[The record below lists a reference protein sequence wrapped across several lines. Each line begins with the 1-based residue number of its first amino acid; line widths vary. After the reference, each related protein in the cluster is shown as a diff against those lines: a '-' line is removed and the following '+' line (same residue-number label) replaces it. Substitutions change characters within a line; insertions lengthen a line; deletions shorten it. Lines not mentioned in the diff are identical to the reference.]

1 MMDIR
6 KKNGK
11 RGIMYL
17 FTSESVSAGHPDK
30 CADIIADTIVD
41 RLLQLDPSARVAT
54 EVFLSGK
61 HIVIGGEVRTSA
73 AVDEAFYKTAA
84 LDALRSIGYP
94 EKGFDTTETIYPE
107 EAEIRVL
114 VSRQSGDISIGV
126 DRDGGEIGAGDQG
139 IMFGYACDETVERM
153 PCAIVYARKIRDALY
168 DYARDHDDRFGI
180 DIKTQVTLDYGTK
193 ENFKEGHPQTIAAIV
208 AAVPHIADLAIEEVR
223 ETVRSVITQTLRG
236 DILFDPEKVAFFI
249 DQTGRFVTHSF
260 IADSGL
266 SGRKVVCDTY
276 GGYAPVGGGSQSS
289 KDYTKVD
296 RSGLYAARWLAKHIV
311 AAGLAR
317 RAQVQIAYVIGRAR
331 PISVTVDTL
340 GSSLCMIGDEMLSEK
355 IAERFPLTPAW
366 ITAKFALDRP
376 CAETF
381 LYADVAARGQVGY
394 PDYPWEQT
402 DELAW
407 FRSIKE

>member
-1 MMDIR
+1 
-6 KKNGK
+6 
-11 RGIMYL
+11 MYL

-41 RLLQLDPSARVAT
+41 RLLRLDPSARVAT
-54 EVFLSGK
+54 EVFLSGN
-61 HIVIGGEVRTSA
+61 HIMIGGEVRTSA

-94 EKGFDTTETIYPE
+94 EKGFVKTETIYPE

-114 VSRQSGDISIGV
+114 VSQQSEDISIGV
-126 DRDGGEIGAGDQG
+126 DQDGGEIGAGDQG
-139 IMFGYACDETVERM
+139 IMFGYACDESAERM
-153 PCAIVYARKIRDALY
+153 PSAIVYARKIRDALY
-168 DYARDHDDRFGI
+168 DYARLHSDRFGI

-193 ENFKEGHPQTIAAIV
+193 EGFLWGEPKYIAAIV
-208 AAVPHIADLAIEEVR
+208 AAVPHAAAVPIDEVR
-223 ETVRSVITQTLRG
+223 NTLRKLVCDLLSG
-236 DILFDPEKVAFFI
+236 DPLFDPERVEFFI

-276 GGYAPVGGGSQSS
+276 GGYAPIGGGSQSS

-311 AAGLAR
+311 ASGLAR
-317 RAQVQIAYVIGRAR
+317 RVQVQIAYVIGRAR
-331 PISVTVDTL
+331 PISITVDTL
-340 GSSLCMIGDEMLSEK
+340 GSALCMIGDEALSEK
-355 IAERFPLTPAW
+355 IAERFPLTPGW

-376 CAETF
+376 SAETF

-394 PDYPWEQT
+394 PDYPWEKT

-407 FRSIKE
+407 FRSIAG

>member
-1 MMDIR
+1 
-6 KKNGK
+6 
-11 RGIMYL
+11 MYL
-17 FTSESVSAGHPDK
+17 FTSEAVSAGHPDK

-41 RLLQLDPSARVAT
+41 RLLQLDPAARVAS
-54 EVFLSGK
+54 EVFLSGN
-61 HIVIGGEVRTSA
+61 HIIIGGEVRTSA

-94 EKGFDTTETIYPE
+94 EKGFERTETVYPE

-126 DRDGGEIGAGDQG
+126 DQGGGEIGAGDQG
-139 IMFGYACDETVERM
+139 MMFGYASDETPELM
-153 PCAIVYARKIRDALY
+153 PSALVYARKIRDLLY
-168 DYARDHDDRFGI
+168 AYARAHSDRFGI
-180 DIKTQVTLDYGTK
+180 DIKTQVTLDYGTRDAFVRG
-193 ENFKEGHPQTIAAIV
+193 EARHIAAIV
-208 AAVPHIADLAIEEVR
+208 AAIPHSGSVSIDEVR
-223 ETVRSVITQTLRG
+223 ESIRTLITQTLRG
-236 DILFDPEKVAFFI
+236 DPLFDAEKVEFFI

-311 AAGLAR
+311 AAGLAG
-317 RAQVQIAYVIGRAR
+317 RAQVQIAYVIGRPR

-340 GSSLCMIGDEMLSEK
+340 GTSLSPIGDELLSEA
-355 IAERFPLTPAW
+355 IAAHFPLTPAW
-366 ITAKFALDRP
+366 ITQKFSLDRP
-376 CAETF
+376 SAETF
-381 LYADVAARGQVGY
+381 LYADVAAKGQVGVAG
-394 PDYPWEQT
+394 YPWE
-402 DELAW
+402 ELDGLEW
-407 FRSIKE
+407 FRSLKD

>member
-1 MMDIR
+1 MKIWER
-6 KKNGK
+6 VS
-11 RGIMYL
+11 MYL
-17 FTSESVSAGHPDK
+17 FTSEAVSAGHPDK

-41 RLLQLDPSARVAT
+41 RLLGMDPDARVAT
-54 EVFLSGK
+54 EVFLSGN

-73 AVDEAFYKTAA
+73 TIDEGFYKTAA
-84 LDALRSIGYP
+84 LDALQSIGYP
-94 EKGFDTTETIYPE
+94 EKGFERFETVYPQ

-126 DRDGGEIGAGDQG
+126 DQSSGELGAGDQG
-139 IMFGYACDETVERM
+139 MMFGYACDETPELM
-153 PCAIVYARKIRDALY
+153 PSALVYARKIRDALY
-168 DYARDHDDRFGI
+168 AYACAHPDRFGI

-193 ENFKEGHPQTIAAIV
+193 EGFVRGEAKGIATIV
-208 AAVPHIADLAIEEVR
+208 AAIPHSGRVPIDEVR
-223 ETVRSVITQTLRG
+223 ETIKALITRTLIG
-236 DILFDPEKVAFFI
+236 DLLFDAEKVEFFI

-276 GGYAPVGGGSQSS
+276 GGYAPIGGGSQSS

-311 AAGLAR
+311 ASRLASK
-317 RAQVQIAYVIGRAR
+317 AQVQIAYVIGRAR

-340 GSSLCMIGDEMLSEK
+340 GSSRCTISDETLSEK
-355 IAERFPLTPAW
+355 IAEHFPLTPAW

-376 CAETF
+376 SPETF
-381 LYADVAARGQVGY
+381 LYADVAARGQLGY

-407 FRSIKE
+407 FQSLKGEEG

>member
-1 MMDIR
+1 
-6 KKNGK
+6 
-11 RGIMYL
+11 MYL

-54 EVFLSGK
+54 EVFLSGN
-61 HIVIGGEVRTSA
+61 HIMIGGEVRTSA

-94 EKGFDTTETIYPE
+94 EKGFDQTQTIYPE

-126 DRDGGEIGAGDQG
+126 DQDGGEIGAGDQG
-139 IMFGYACDETVERM
+139 IMFGYACDETAERM
-153 PCAIVYARKIRDALY
+153 PSAIVYARKIRDALY
-168 DYARDHDDRFGI
+168 RYAREHDEAFGI

-193 ENFKEGHPQTIAAIV
+193 EGFARGEAKRITTIV
-208 AAVPHIADLAIEEVR
+208 AAVPHCADLSIDEVR
-223 ETVRSVITQTLRG
+223 ETIKSLIVRTLA
-236 DILFDPEKVAFFI
+236 DDPLFDAEKTEFFI
-249 DQTGRFVTHSF
+249 DQTGRFVTHGF

-276 GGYAPVGGGSQSS
+276 GGYAPIGGGSQSS

-296 RSGLYAARWLAKHIV
+296 RSGLYAARWIAKHIV
-311 AAGLAR
+311 ASGLAR

-331 PISVTVDTL
+331 PINVTVDTL
-340 GSSLCMIGDEMLSEK
+340 GSARCAIGDEALSEK

-366 ITAKFALDRP
+366 ITAKFALDHP
-376 CAETF
+376 SPKTF

-407 FRSIKE
+407 FRSIAG